1 MLTAVKIGHCYGS
14 HFKWIHMKFNWCS
27 SELYMKQGILGY
39 DVLADP
45 NISQDPKLMAQAR
58 KR

>member
-1 MLTAVKIGHCYGS
+1 
-14 HFKWIHMKFNWCS
+14 MKFNWCS
-27 SELYMKQGILGY
+27 LELYMKQGILGY
-39 DVLADP
+39 DVLAGP